1 MEKIENITLCS
12 FVCKENH
19 YILLICAY
27 QLLFKAAKYHQKAV
41 HRAFLGV
48 IHVALFRCI
57 NDKSENFRSI

>member
-1 MEKIENITLCS
+1 MEKIKNIALRS

-19 YILLICAY
+19 YILLVCAH
-27 QLLFKAAKYHQKAV
+27 QLLLKAAKYHQKAV

-57 NDKSENFRSI
+57 NDESENF